1 MTIFKFKSK
10 QGKTMSDDNL
20 EETFV
25 ENENSVETAE
35 NTTDNDPIKTLQD
48 EVASW
53 KDKAHR
59 LAADMDNLR
68 KRSQRDQED
77 AVKYGL
83 TNAARQFLNVADNLE
98 RALAAVTTPRAE
110 LPDAVQS
117 LLSGIEATQ
126 TDLLG
131 ALGKL
136 GVTPIAV
143 KAGDAL
149 DPQVHEVM
157 FDAPSQDHAPGT
169 ILYVMET
176 GYKLHERLLRPARVA
191 VAKAATGTPDKA
203 MDVSV

>member
-1 MTIFKFKSK
+1 
-10 QGKTMSDDNL
+10 MSDDNL
-20 EETFV
+20 EETFA
-25 ENENSVETAE
+25 ENENSVEAGE
-35 NTTDNDPIKTLQD
+35 DTTDPMIALQD

-59 LAADMDNLR
+59 LAADMENLR

-77 AVKYGL
+77 AIKYGL

-98 RALAAVTTPRAE
+98 RALASVTTPRTE

-131 ALGKL
+131 ALSKV

-143 KAGDAL
+143 KAGDPL

-157 FDAPSQDHAPGT
+157 FDAPSQDHPPGT
-169 ILYVMET
+169 VLYVMET

-191 VAKAATGTPDKA
+191 VAKAASGTPNKA